1 MSYAQIFI
9 SADITVAH
17 NNVCRCS
24 CPFFGA
30 LPPSGPP
37 CEGLISDWG
46 PCRSRV
52 LISLVF
58 TLSSTCHFSLSLV
71 YTSAIHPSFIHSVF
85 TPDSPTTSFTTFSS
99 RPVAIDALIFP
110 PDFSRCS
117 LASFQYLVSVSFL
130 SITKMASRSAVFK
143 RALSGVH
150 TESAHV
156 SCRTPCCVVFAAT
169 CRSMPQCVTTC
180 RTTEGIVH
188 VALVKSAYDLKNGVI
203 ISLNK
208 SYFCR

>member
-1 MSYAQIFI
+1 MACEFPVAVRLSCCYLLYTVYFTLLYFTYCFFLLFIVFNLMSYAQIFI

-71 YTSAIHPSFIHSVF
+71 YTSAIYPSFIHSVF
-85 TPDSPTTSFTTFSS
+85 TPDSPTTSFTTLSS

-117 LASFQYLVSVSFL
+117 LASFQYLVSVSF
-130 SITKMASRSAVFK
+130 F
-143 RALSGVH
+143 VH
-150 TESAHV
+150 
-156 SCRTPCCVVFAAT
+156 
-169 CRSMPQCVTTC
+169 
-180 RTTEGIVH
+180 
-188 VALVKSAYDLKNGVI
+188 N
-203 ISLNK
+203 
-208 SYFCR
+208 